1 MPTHGLCVWCLE
13 WHPRLRRCSMCGGP
27 AYCCPACQWGHWEAV
42 HQEECAT
49 EGYRDVV
56 RNLPQLPRRIIL
68 QFACAKLPR
77 RWRGW

>member
-1 MPTHGLCVWCLE
+1 MH
-13 WHPRLRRCSMCGGP
+13 R
-27 AYCCPACQWGHWEAV
+27 
-42 HQEECAT
+42 EECAT

-56 RNLPQLPRRIIL
+56 RNLPQLPRRIIQ